1 MQIISIPA
9 TIVTAVGDYNVQ
21 ELEAEGVVYNFHSSP
36 CLKGSS
42 DFTSL
47 MEIITSLKGQFPAK
61 VPKSIFCMK
70 Q

>member
-1 MQIISIPA
+1 MICVRFWKMQIISIPA

-47 MEIITSLKGQFPAK
+47 MEIITSTIYFVWKH
-61 VPKSIFCMK
+61 
-70 Q
+70 